1 MELEALLTAL
11 STTAFPVGFCGVMFW
26 YMNKERESHAQEV
39 KEMTA
44 VISKNTEALLS
55 LKQMIEDKL

>member
-1 MELEALLTAL
+1 MELEALLSVL
-11 STTAFPVGFCGVMFW
+11 VNNGFPIGFCGIMFW

-44 VISKNTEALLS
+44 VISKNTEALIS
-55 LKQMIEDKL
+55 LKQMLEDKI